1 MTMLNEHIRYEPEE
15 SPPHLL
21 SAGMGLQATAILL
34 APIVVTVAII
44 MRAAEQPESYL
55 AWAVFCALVIS
66 GAVTVLQAAR
76 IGRFGSGYILF
87 MGTSPTFLVICVLA
101 IDAGGPAMMATLIVA
116 SSAAYFVLAAR
127 LATLRRVITPLV
139 SGVVIMLLAAM
150 AAPIVF
156 GMLTNVPDATPDA
169 AAPII
174 ALVTVGVVTP
184 LALRGP
190 KTVQLWAPLIGV
202 GAGCVASSFWG
213 LYDNQSVLD
222 AGWIGVPAIEWAG
235 LDVGLGAEFWAL
247 LLTFVLVSL
256 VSALETVG
264 DGVAVQQVSRREP
277 RTTDF
282 RVIQGALN
290 ADGLGNVLS
299 GLAGTVPNT
308 TYSSSIPLIALTGVA
323 ARRVGVYAGAI
334 LAALAFSPKIAALL
348 LAIPAP
354 VVGAYVTVFLALVF
368 VEGLKAVAQDGLD
381 QQKTLIL
388 GLAFWTGIGFE
399 YKFVFPDLLS
409 GSLGTILGNGMVV
422 GGIVAIVLMQFVG
435 ISRHRSR
442 TRFEL
447 SASVIPQLDEFL
459 DAFAS
464 RIGWGEAAT
473 DRLRSAGEE
482 TLASLLQGDEEAGA
496 GKQLVVTLDVTDGV
510 AEMEFSA
517 VLGDE
522 NLEDRLAYLPEQPEI
537 EDEREISFRL
547 LRHYASSVRHQKY
560 HNADIV
566 TVLVDGNAR
575 RDGARAPQTAPAQD

>member
-1 MTMLNEHIRYEPEE
+1 MLNENIRYEPEE
-15 SPPHLL
+15 NPPHLL
-21 SAGMGLQATAILL
+21 SAGLGLQATAILL

-55 AWAVFCALVIS
+55 AWAVFTAVVIA
-66 GAVTVLQAAR
+66 GAITMLQSAR
-76 IGRFGSGYILF
+76 LGRFGSGYILF

-101 IDAGGPAMMATLIVA
+101 LDAGGPPMMATLVVV
-116 SSAAYFVLAAR
+116 SSASYFLLAAR
-127 LATLRRVITPLV
+127 LSMLRRVITPLV

-156 GMLTNVPDATPDA
+156 RMLSNVPESTPDV
-169 AAPII
+169 AAPVI
-174 ALVTVGVVTP
+174 AVVTVCVVTP
-184 LALRGP
+184 LALRAP
-190 KTVQLWAPLIGV
+190 TTVQLWAPLVGV
-202 GAGCVASSFWG
+202 VAGCVVSSFWG
-213 LYDNQSVLD
+213 LYDYEGVLD
-222 AGWIGVPAIEWAG
+222 AAWIGLPETAWEGLHLG
-235 LDVGLGAEFWAL
+235 LDAEFWAL
-247 LLTFVLVSL
+247 LVAFALVSL

-264 DGVAVQQVSRREP
+264 DGVAVQQVSRREV

-323 ARRVGVYAGAI
+323 ARRVGLYAGG
-334 LAALAFSPKIAALL
+334 LLVVSAFFPKIAALL

-354 VVGAYVTVFLALVF
+354 VVGAYITVFIALVF
-368 VEGLKAVAQDGLD
+368 VEGLKTVANDGLD

-388 GLAFWTGIGFE
+388 GLAFWLGIGFE
-399 YKFVFPDLLS
+399 YKFVFPDLLD

-422 GGIVAIVLMQFVG
+422 GGLVAIVLVQFVG
-435 ISRHRSR
+435 LSGRRR
-442 TRFEL
+442 RARFEL
-447 SASVIPQLDEFL
+447 SPEIVPQLDEFL
-459 DAFAS
+459 EAFAA

-482 TLASLLQGDEEAGA
+482 ALASLLQDEAALSDGRR
-496 GKQLVVTLDVTDGV
+496 LVVGLALRDGV

-522 NLEDRLAYLPEQPEI
+522 NLEDRLAYLPEEPEI

-547 LRHYASSVRHQKY
+547 LRHYASSVRHHKY
-560 HNADIV
+560 HDIDV
-566 TVLVDGNAR
+566 ITVQVEGN
-575 RDGARAPQTAPAQD
+575 

>member
-1 MTMLNEHIRYEPEE
+1 MLNENIRYEPEE
-15 SPPHLL
+15 NPPHLL
-21 SAGMGLQATAILL
+21 SAGLGLQATAILL

-55 AWAVFCALVIS
+55 AWAVFSALVIA
-66 GAVTVLQAAR
+66 GAITMLQSAR
-76 IGRFGSGYILF
+76 LGRFGSGYILF

-101 IDAGGPAMMATLIVA
+101 LDAGGPPMMATLVVA
-116 SSAAYFVLAAR
+116 SSVSYFLLAAR
-127 LATLRRVITPLV
+127 LSMLRRVITPLV

-156 GMLTNVPDATPDA
+156 RMLANVPESTPDV
-169 AAPII
+169 AAPVI
-174 ALVTVGVVTP
+174 AVVTVCVVTP
-184 LALRGP
+184 LALRAP
-190 KTVQLWAPLIGV
+190 TTVQLWAPLIGV
-202 GAGCVASSFWG
+202 VVGCVVSSFWG
-213 LYDNQSVLD
+213 LYDYESVFD
-222 AGWIGVPAIEWAG
+222 AAWIGLPETAWEG
-235 LDVGLGAEFWAL
+235 LHLGLEAEFWAL
-247 LLTFVLVSL
+247 LVAFVLVSL

-264 DGVAVQQVSRREP
+264 DGVAVQQVSRREV

-323 ARRVGVYAGAI
+323 ARRVGLYAGG
-334 LAALAFSPKIAALL
+334 LLGVSAFFPKIAALL

-354 VVGAYVTVFLALVF
+354 VVGAYITVFIALVF
-368 VEGLKAVAQDGLD
+368 VEGVKTVANDGLD

-388 GLAFWTGIGFE
+388 GLAFWMGIGFE
-399 YKFVFPDLLS
+399 YKFVFPDLLD

-422 GGIVAIVLMQFVG
+422 GGLVAIVLTQFVG
-435 ISRHRSR
+435 LSRRR
-442 TRFEL
+442 RRARFEL
-447 SASVIPQLDEFL
+447 SPSVVPQLDEFL
-459 DAFAS
+459 EAFAA

-482 TLASLLQGDEEAGA
+482 ALASLLQDEAALSDGRR
-496 GKQLVVTLDVTDGV
+496 LVVGVDLRDGV
-510 AEMEFSA
+510 AEMEFAA

-522 NLEDRLAYLPEQPEI
+522 NLEDRLAYLPEEPEI

-547 LRHYASSVRHQKY
+547 LRHYASSVRHHKY
-560 HNADIV
+560 HDIDV
-566 TVLVDGNAR
+566 ITVQVEG
-575 RDGARAPQTAPAQD
+575 G

>member
-1 MTMLNEHIRYEPEE
+1 MLNENIRYEPEE

-21 SAGMGLQATAILL
+21 SAGLGLQATAILL

-55 AWAVFCALVIS
+55 AWAVFTAVVIA
-66 GAVTVLQAAR
+66 GAITMLQSAR
-76 IGRFGSGYILF
+76 LGRFGSGYILF

-101 IDAGGPAMMATLIVA
+101 LDAGGPPMMATLVVV
-116 SSAAYFVLAAR
+116 SSASYFLLAAR
-127 LATLRRVITPLV
+127 LSMLRRVITPLV

-156 GMLTNVPDATPDA
+156 RMLANVPESTPDV
-169 AAPII
+169 AAPVI
-174 ALVTVGVVTP
+174 AVVTVCVVTP
-184 LALRGP
+184 LALRAP
-190 KTVQLWAPLIGV
+190 TTVQLWAPLVGV
-202 GAGCVASSFWG
+202 VAGCVVSSFWG
-213 LYDNQSVLD
+213 LYDYEGVLD
-222 AGWIGVPAIEWAG
+222 AAWIGLPETAWEGLHLG
-235 LDVGLGAEFWAL
+235 LDAEFWAL
-247 LLTFVLVSL
+247 LIAFALVSL

-264 DGVAVQQVSRREP
+264 DGVAVQQVSRREV

-323 ARRVGVYAGAI
+323 ARRVGLYAGG
-334 LAALAFSPKIAALL
+334 LLVVSAFFPKIAALL

-354 VVGAYVTVFLALVF
+354 VVGAYITVFIALVF
-368 VEGLKAVAQDGLD
+368 VEGLKTVANDGLD

-388 GLAFWTGIGFE
+388 GLAFWLGIGFE
-399 YKFVFPDLLS
+399 YKFVFPDLLD

-422 GGIVAIVLMQFVG
+422 GGLVAIVLVQFVG
-435 ISRHRSR
+435 LSGRRR
-442 TRFEL
+442 RARFEL
-447 SASVIPQLDEFL
+447 SPEIVPQLDEFL
-459 DAFAS
+459 EAFAA

-482 TLASLLQGDEEAGA
+482 ALASLLQDEAALSDGRR
-496 GKQLVVTLDVTDGV
+496 LVVGLALRDGV

-522 NLEDRLAYLPEQPEI
+522 NLEDRLAYLPEEPEI

-547 LRHYASSVRHQKY
+547 LRHYASSVRHHKY
-560 HNADIV
+560 HDIDV
-566 TVLVDGNAR
+566 ITVQVEGN
-575 RDGARAPQTAPAQD
+575 

>member
-1 MTMLNEHIRYEPEE
+1 MTMLNENIRYEPEE

-21 SAGMGLQATAILL
+21 SVGLGLQATAILL
-34 APIVVTVAII
+34 APIVVAVAII
-44 MRAAEQPESYL
+44 MRAADQPESYL
-55 AWAVFCALVIS
+55 TWAVFSAVVIA
-66 GAVTVLQAAR
+66 GAITMLQSAR

-101 IDAGGPAMMATLIVA
+101 LEAGGPAMMATLVVA
-116 SSAAYFVLAAR
+116 SSACYFLLAAR
-127 LATLRRVITPLV
+127 LSMLRRVITPLV

-156 GMLTNVPDATPDA
+156 RMLADVPDSTPDV
-169 AAPII
+169 AAPVV
-174 ALVTVGVVTP
+174 AAVTVCAVAP

-190 KTVQLWAPLIGV
+190 RTVQLWAPLIGV
-202 GAGCVASSFWG
+202 VVGCVVSAFWG
-213 LYDNQSVLD
+213 LYDHESVLD
-222 AGWIGVPAIEWAG
+222 AAWIGLPETEWEGLHLG
-235 LDVGLGAEFWAL
+235 LDAEFWAL
-247 LLTFVLVSL
+247 LVAFALVSM

-264 DGVAVQQVSRREP
+264 DGVAVQQVSRRQV

-290 ADGLGNVLS
+290 ADGLGNILS

-323 ARRVGVYAGAI
+323 ARRVGLYAGG
-334 LAALAFSPKIAALL
+334 LLVVSAFFPKIAALL

-354 VVGAYVTVFLALVF
+354 VVGAYITVFIALVF
-368 VEGLKAVAQDGLD
+368 VEGLKTVAGDGLD

-388 GLAFWTGIGFE
+388 GLAFWVGIGFE
-399 YKFVFPDLLS
+399 YKFVFPDLLD

-422 GGIVAIVLMQFVG
+422 GGLVAIVLVQFIG
-435 ISRHRSR
+435 LSGRR
-442 TRFEL
+442 TRARFEL
-447 SASVIPQLDEFL
+447 SPTIVPQLDEFL
-459 DAFAS
+459 EAFAS
-464 RIGWGEAAT
+464 RIGWGQAAT

-482 TLASLLQGDEEAGA
+482 ALASLLQDEAALSDGRR
-496 GKQLVVTLDVTDGV
+496 LVVGVDLRDGV

-522 NLEDRLAYLPEQPEI
+522 NLEDRLAYLPEEPEI
-537 EDEREISFRL
+537 EDERELSFRL

-560 HNADIV
+560 HDIDV
-566 TVLVDGNAR
+566 ITVQVEGE
-575 RDGARAPQTAPAQD
+575 

>member
-1 MTMLNEHIRYEPEE
+1 MLNENIRYEPEE

-21 SAGMGLQATAILL
+21 SVGLGLQATAILL
-34 APIVVTVAII
+34 APIVVAVAII
-44 MRAAEQPESYL
+44 MRAADQPESYL
-55 AWAVFCALVIS
+55 TWAVFSAVVIA
-66 GAVTVLQAAR
+66 GAITMLQSAR

-101 IDAGGPAMMATLIVA
+101 LEAGGPAMMATLVVA
-116 SSAAYFVLAAR
+116 SSACYFLLAAR
-127 LATLRRVITPLV
+127 LSMLRRVITPLV

-156 GMLTNVPDATPDA
+156 RMLADVPDSTPDV
-169 AAPII
+169 AAPVV
-174 ALVTVGVVTP
+174 AAVTVCAVAP

-190 KTVQLWAPLIGV
+190 RTVQLWAPLIGV
-202 GAGCVASSFWG
+202 VVGCVVSAFWG
-213 LYDNQSVLD
+213 LYDYESVLD
-222 AGWIGVPAIEWAG
+222 AAWIGLPETEWEGLHLG
-235 LDVGLGAEFWAL
+235 LDAEFWAL
-247 LLTFVLVSL
+247 LVAFALVSM

-264 DGVAVQQVSRREP
+264 DGVAVQQVSRRQV

-290 ADGLGNVLS
+290 ADGLGNILS

-323 ARRVGVYAGAI
+323 ARRVGLYAGG
-334 LAALAFSPKIAALL
+334 LLVVSAFFPKIAALL

-354 VVGAYVTVFLALVF
+354 VVGAYITVFIALVF
-368 VEGLKAVAQDGLD
+368 VEGLKTVAGDGLD

-388 GLAFWTGIGFE
+388 GLAFWVGIGFE
-399 YKFVFPDLLS
+399 YKFVFPDLLD

-422 GGIVAIVLMQFVG
+422 GGLVAIILVQFIG
-435 ISRHRSR
+435 LSGRRR
-442 TRFEL
+442 RARFEL
-447 SASVIPQLDEFL
+447 SPSVVPQLDEFL
-459 DAFAS
+459 EAFAS
-464 RIGWGEAAT
+464 RIGWGQAAT

-482 TLASLLQGDEEAGA
+482 ALASLLQDEAAASDGRR
-496 GKQLVVTLDVTDGV
+496 LVVGVDLRDGV

-522 NLEDRLAYLPEQPEI
+522 NLEDRLAYLPEEPEI

-560 HNADIV
+560 HDIDV
-566 TVLVDGNAR
+566 ITVQVEGE
-575 RDGARAPQTAPAQD
+575 

>member
-1 MTMLNEHIRYEPEE
+1 MLNENIRYEPEE
-15 SPPHLL
+15 TPPHLL
-21 SAGMGLQATAILL
+21 SAGLGLQATAILL

-55 AWAVFCALVIS
+55 TWAVFT
-66 GAVTVLQAAR
+66 AVLIAGSITMLQSAR
-76 IGRFGSGYILF
+76 LGRFGSGYILF

-101 IDAGGPAMMATLIVA
+101 LDAGGPAMMGTLVVA
-116 SSAAYFVLAAR
+116 SSVSYFLLAAR
-127 LATLRRVITPLV
+127 LSMLRRVITPLV

-156 GMLTNVPDATPDA
+156 RMLANVPESTPNV
-169 AAPII
+169 AAPVI
-174 ALVTVGVVTP
+174 AVVTVCVVAP
-184 LALRGP
+184 LALRAP
-190 KTVQLWAPLIGV
+190 RTVQLWAPLIGV
-202 GAGCVASSFWG
+202 VAGCVVSSFWG
-213 LYDNQSVLD
+213 LYDYESVLD
-222 AGWIGVPAIEWAG
+222 AAWIGLPETAWEG
-235 LDVGLGAEFWAL
+235 LHLGLEAELWAL
-247 LLTFVLVSL
+247 LVAFVLVSL

-264 DGVAVQQVSRREP
+264 DGVAVQQVSRRQV

-323 ARRVGVYAGAI
+323 ARRVGLYAGGL
-334 LAALAFSPKIAALL
+334 LALSAFFPKIAALL

-354 VVGAYVTVFLALVF
+354 VVGAYITVFIALVF
-368 VEGLKAVAQDGLD
+368 VEGLKTVANDGLD

-388 GLAFWTGIGFE
+388 GLAFWLGIGFE
-399 YKFVFPDLLS
+399 YKFVFPDLLD

-422 GGIVAIVLMQFVG
+422 GGLVAIVLVQFVG
-435 ISRHRSR
+435 LSGRRR
-442 TRFEL
+442 RARFEL
-447 SASVIPQLDEFL
+447 SPTVVPQLDEFL
-459 DAFAS
+459 EAYAA

-482 TLASLLQGDEEAGA
+482 ALASLLQDEAAASDGRR
-496 GKQLVVTLDVTDGV
+496 LVVGVDLRDGV

-522 NLEDRLAYLPEQPEI
+522 NLEDRLAYLPEEPEI

-547 LRHYASSVRHQKY
+547 LRHYASSVRHHKY
-560 HNADIV
+560 HDIDV
-566 TVLVDGNAR
+566 ITVQVEGE
-575 RDGARAPQTAPAQD
+575 